1 MHQKP
6 FLIAVAGLLA
16 VQLTATAC
24 GLASVKKIANTVN
37 DAAEIACG
45 VFADTHG
52 LTVEDICN
60 TKEDLQP
67 YIDAILS
74 ADRVAGAMHG
84 VSMETEADGGS

>member
-1 MHQKP
+1 MQKR
-6 FLIAVAGLLA
+6 FLIMLAGLLA
-16 VQLTATAC
+16 TLLVGTAC
-24 GLASVKKIANTVN
+24 GLASVKNIAKTVD

-84 VSMETEADGGS
+84 VSMEDKADGGS